1 MMLNRFNC
9 VLLLIGLMIPGL
21 VMSATDWTEID
32 TAIRMRDYALAVN
45 RLQPLVRRKDAE
57 AQYRM
62 AGLYRSGKGVNRD
75 LDKAMELYRL
85 AAEQNHAQSQYA
97 LASLLE
103 KNGVFDQAEFWY
115 QEAVNQDVAN
125 ARKKLDRLRDRI
137 VRSQQGDQAQQNI
150 IRSVLNNDQQQ
161 ISSLIE
167 RKVDLDFIDRNG
179 RNPLMLA
186 ARAGHTELAQML
198 VPVTRNLQQSDSQGS
213 QALHYA
219 ATQGMLGV
227 VRTLLE
233 RGVNADSQ
241 DGLGNTALIIA
252 VRRDNSKMTD
262 LLLLRKAD
270 FRKTNRRSN
279 SAIDI
284 ALVRDHSPIKAVFFR
299 HGIKLNQAGRVQNQS
314 MNLAEFEK
322 NIRKS
327 SSIYSNWPVLN
338 IASLLGEEGIVN
350 QLLAKPVDVNATDDQ
365 GHTALHRAASKG
377 QITIAKKLLK
387 AGVLINARNQRGQ
400 TALYLSAQAGQKGS
414 VELLL
419 AENADSSILG
429 KNQTSALSVAI
440 SGQHSEI
447 AGLLADRPL
456 DTAARFRALE
466 SAILQDLEAVT
477 LALIATRPGLAI
489 LDDNKRSLL
498 WHSADR
504 GQRTVV
510 NALLDSNT
518 VKIGQKDRHGYD
530 ALARATLNGYLD
542 IAQDL
547 NRKGASLDSLTEEK
561 NTMLM
566 LSVLSGN
573 TEMTRWMINKKLPL
587 DAHNQAGDTALMMAA
602 AAGKN
607 DLVSLLIES
616 GANLQTRNADDLN
629 AYQIAQNAGH
639 GETAELIREKSGR
652 LFRLFN

>member
-1 MMLNRFNC
+1 MLNRINS
-9 VLLLIGLMIPGL
+9 VLLLAGLVLPGL
-21 VMSATDWTEID
+21 ATGATDWAEVD
-32 TAIRMRDYALAVN
+32 RAIRMRDYSLAVN
-45 RLQPLVRRKDAE
+45 QLQPLVRQKDAE

-75 LDKAMELYRL
+75 LDKAVDLYRL
-85 AAEQNHAQSQYA
+85 AAEQNHGLSQYA

-103 KNGVFDQAEFWY
+103 KNEVFDQAEFWY
-115 QEAVNQDVAN
+115 QEAANQDVAN
-125 ARKKLDRLRDRI
+125 AKKKLDRLRDRI
-137 VRSQQGDQAQQNI
+137 ARSQRGDQAQQNI
-150 IRSVLNNDQQQ
+150 IRSVLNNDQEQ
-161 ISSLIE
+161 IESLIE
-167 RKVDLDFIDRNG
+167 REVDLNFIDRNG

-186 ARAGHTELAQML
+186 ARAGHSELARML
-198 VPVTRNLQQSDSQGS
+198 VPATQNLKQSDNQGS

-227 VRTLLE
+227 VRMLLE
-233 RGVNADSQ
+233 RGVSTDSQ

-252 VRRDNSKMTD
+252 VRHDDAKMTD

-270 FRKTNRRSN
+270 YRKTNRRSN
-279 SAIDI
+279 SALDI
-284 ALVRDHSPIKAVFFR
+284 ARVRDHSPTRAVFFR
-299 HGIKLNQAGRVQNQS
+299 HGIKLNQAGLAQNQS
-314 MNLAEFEK
+314 MNLSEFEK

-327 SSIYSNWPVLN
+327 SSIYKNWPVLN
-338 IASLLGEEGIVN
+338 IASLLGEMAIVN
-350 QLLAKPVDVNATDDQ
+350 QLLAKSVDINATDDQ

-377 QITIAKKLLK
+377 QVAIVKKLLK
-387 AGVLINARNQRGQ
+387 AGAVIDARNERGQ
-400 TALYLSAQAGQKGS
+400 TALYLSAQAGQKQS

-419 AENADSSILG
+419 AENADSSVLS
-429 KNQTSALSVAI
+429 KNQTSALSAAI
-440 SGQHSEI
+440 TGQHPEI
-447 AGLLADRPL
+447 AGVLAGYPL
-456 DTAARFRALE
+456 DIAARFKALKA
-466 SAILQDLEAVT
+466 AILQDMEPVSLS
-477 LALIATRPGLAI
+477 LIATRPGLAI

-504 GQRTVV
+504 GQRTIVK
-510 NALLDSNT
+510 ALLDSNT
-518 VKIGQKDRHGYD
+518 VKIGQRDRHGYD
-530 ALARATLNGYLD
+530 ALARAALNGYLG
-542 IAQDL
+542 IVQDL

-573 TEMTRWMINKKLPL
+573 IEMTRWMIDKKLPL
-587 DAHNQAGDTALMMAA
+587 NAHNQAGDTALMMAA